1 MWSITWNSKYFFYFK
16 EQNDFPL
23 TLCYPPWADLCHLS
37 NLHHRWIISSLYSR
51 WNPGSRISNPSLFH
65 RWNRKCWPTNLFSYN
80 TFGNGYYPSSSY
92 LFNAASYPTVV
103 SHYLYVPG
111 GNPWEP
117 GRNFIDL
124 RVNPYPWY
132 LGYYGGLGTGFGST
146 TFPGTYET
154 FGSSLGY
161 PTGSGGF
168 LNNGLTGFPTAGFP
182 TGYNFGLSPSYNTF
196 TGNLGFGNYGYPGT
210 GVGGYYPTGNLG
222 GQIHRSK

>member
-1 MWSITWNSKYFFYFK
+1 MISLLHFATLLGLTCATYPTYTTSGSYLPYTAAGTQGLGIQTLPYSTGGIGNVGLQTYF
-16 EQNDFPL
+16 
-23 TLCYPPWADLCHLS
+23 
-37 NLHHRWIISSLYSR
+37 
-51 WNPGSRISNPSLFH
+51 PS
-65 RWNRKCWPTNLFSYN
+65 TYN
-80 TFGNGYYPSSSY
+80 TFGNGYYPSSTY
-92 LFNAASYPTVV
+92 LFNTASYPTVV
-103 SHYLYVPG
+103 SHYLYFPA
-111 GNPWEP
+111 GNPWQP

-161 PTGSGGF
+161 PTGGF

-182 TGYNFGLSPSYNTF
+182 TGYNFGLRPSYNTF

-222 GQIHRSK
+222 GQIHRKKIY